1 MNKNYTK
8 SSIRICE
15 TCDGAGLT
23 YIETEQPRHG
33 SDAGSGYYQPCQ
45 TCKGLCIVKV
55 TKSVIVT
62 IEPYLLKI
70 NQHQHD

>member
-15 TCDGAGLT
+15 DCEGSGS
-23 YIETEQPRHG
+23 IWVETEIPRHG
-33 SDAGSGYYQPCQ
+33 SDAGSGYYQQCP
-45 TCKGLCIVKV
+45 TCEGVCIVKV

-62 IEPYLLKI
+62 IEPHLLKI
-70 NQHQHD
+70 NQ